1 MGLLK
6 LLNHMSYD
14 FRFSKVIF
22 FNQKAYKH
30 QLYCCKLIQTS
41 NDQQLWQMVFR

>member
-1 MGLLK
+1 MRLLK
-6 LLNHMSYD
+6 LLNHMSYH

-30 QLYCCKLIQTS
+30 QPYCCKLIQRQS
-41 NDQQLWQMVFR
+41 NDRQLW